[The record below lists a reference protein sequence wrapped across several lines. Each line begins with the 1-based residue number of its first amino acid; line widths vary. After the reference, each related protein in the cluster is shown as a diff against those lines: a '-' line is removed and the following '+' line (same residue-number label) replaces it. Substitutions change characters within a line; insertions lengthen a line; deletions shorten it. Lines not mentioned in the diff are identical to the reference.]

1 MSDMKGYN
9 YTIATLQYFPF
20 VWKRN
25 GEYDG
30 IEVDLTKFLAR
41 RFNFKYIMTNFFKFL
56 VIYLYLTSPI
66 SYHLINPPD
75 GAWGSPDES
84 GTWSG
89 LIGHALYGKS
99 NWSISGLAVG
109 PEVLLN

>member
-41 RFNFKYIMTNFFKFL
+41 RFNFKYSMTDFITFLMNYTSTSSLPL
-56 VIYLYLTSPI
+56 VIT
-66 SYHLINPPD
+66 
-75 GAWGSPDES
+75 
-84 GTWSG
+84 
-89 LIGHALYGKS
+89 
-99 NWSISGLAVG
+99 
-109 PEVLLN
+109 